1 MVAQHF
7 GNLRVAKYIKEELA
21 TRVPGGLNWEAW
33 LEAQQRERPH
43 LLGFTLPHLLTFVGV
58 GVLALAWTAH
68 SIFYRTTSTSYR
80 VSASARCG

>member
-7 GNLRVAKYIKEELA
+7 GTLRVAKYIKEELA

-43 LLGFTLPHLLTFVGV
+43 LLGFTLPHLLTFVGA